1 MILRSLSMTL
11 LLSVAALAQPAPA
24 LQGSW
29 SASAGPNQ
37 GFRGT
42 WSAVVLPGTR
52 NAGRGNWTL
61 VNAANQIVLRGQW
74 SAQKAAR
81 GWHGTWSARIQTGR
95 SSPGGSFSGTWQAEM
110 TGAENQT
117 LAEILQRAVEKQIA
131 GSWRSGPRA
140 GTWSLKSL
148 Q

>member
-1 MILRSLSMTL
+1 MILRSLAMTL
-11 LLSVAALAQPAPA
+11 LLSVSALAQPTPA

-29 SASAGPNQ
+29 TASAGPNQ

-52 NAGRGNWTL
+52 NAGRGSWTL
-61 VNAANQIVLRGQW
+61 LNAGNQIVLRGQW
-74 SAQKAAR
+74 SAQKTAR
-81 GWHGTWSARIQTGR
+81 GWHGTWSARILAGR
-95 SSPGGSFSGTWQAEM
+95 SSPGRSFSGAWQAEM

-117 LAEILQRAVEKQIA
+117 LAEMLQRAVEKQIA

>member
-1 MILRSLSMTL
+1 MILRSLAMTL
-11 LLSVAALAQPAPA
+11 LLSVSALAQPAPA

-29 SASAGPNQ
+29 TASAGPNQ

-52 NAGRGNWTL
+52 NAGRGSWSL

-81 GWHGTWSARIQTGR
+81 GWHGTWSARILTGR
-95 SSPGGSFSGTWQAEM
+95 SSPGRSFSGTWQSEM
-110 TGAENQT
+110 TGADQT
-117 LAEILQRAVEKQIA
+117 LGEMLQRAVEKQIA
-131 GSWRSGPRA
+131 GAWRSGPRA